1 MNNLN
6 DRINKL
12 EKIANPAD
20 LPPLILEIEDG
31 EGEPGVF
38 TVKDGKRVPMTP
50 EEYRK
55 WEKGYDQ
62 QKKPIKIEIDMG
74 EWDLEE

>member
-1 MNNLN
+1 MNNLK
-6 DRINKL
+6 DRIYKL
-12 EKIANPAD
+12 EKIASSPD

-31 EGEPGVF
+31 EGEPGIF
-38 TVKDGKRVPMTP
+38 TEKDGKQVPMTP

-55 WEKGYDQ
+55 WGKGYDQ
-62 QKKPIKIEIDMG
+62 QKKPIKIEIEMG